1 MKGDLKKI
9 FDEQNAKILKNK
21 IMLDIDNNTDSL
33 KLTIFNI
40 IMLEMNKLVRNISK
54 FCDDNAII
62 YDDRELE
69 GLIVFEK
76 EELKSYMSK
85 ELEFRQQSLK
95 NSIEENNENRL
106 TDLNDQSISS
116 MKNVVSKEMAI
127 QFLPKF
133 IAITK
138 IEDEENLIRING
150 LVRLTSSTIQD
161 RIEKNTKTRFLNL
174 VNMIDESKSISL
186 DMVKKTGAA
195 IKKIE
200 SADNTS
206 KRKLKTTY

>member
-200 SADNTS
+200 NADNTS